1 MDYKELVLI
10 ENYCA
15 RTGDQIL
22 DQIGTSV
29 TNEVENI
36 KFTFRQFAFTEIID
50 GGEFS
55 LVLMVVPSVLR
66 TMYQGPQIQ
75 KNTIQN

>member
-1 MDYKELVLI
+1 MLLLETGFCKLNLTLKTTTSLRFILVDYKELVLI

-29 TNEVENI
+29 TNDVENI

-50 GGEFS
+50 EG
-55 LVLMVVPSVLR
+55 
-66 TMYQGPQIQ
+66 
-75 KNTIQN
+75 